1 MESAQAGYGSLEL
14 FNLMGQKIKTVYQ
27 GQFES
32 GTIQI
37 VEYSIPGIQRADLI
51 YVFRIGNDKSTG
63 KLIHLK

>member
-51 YVFRIGNDKSTG
+51 YVFRVGNDKTSG
-63 KLIHLK
+63 KLIHIK